1 MARLSKQAFVGG
13 CISLTGTMLLGPE
26 PNLIHRTDIGR
37 QLPQDLPD
45 LGAGV
50 AQWVRVRLETQAKI
64 TLTRVGVPGAAS
76 NFSLRVNFRCRLF
89 DGVRTAPVCNR
100 MRQHLFVC

>member
-1 MARLSKQAFVGG
+1 MPVTFFMPRLSKQAFVGG

-50 AQWVRVRLETQAKI
+50 AQWVQRPTGE
-64 TLTRVGVPGAAS
+64 PGENNTDADWS
-76 NFSLRVNFRCRLF
+76 PR
-89 DGVRTAPVCNR
+89 GG
-100 MRQHLFVC
+100 